1 MNERIALTC
10 AKQTQL
16 LVALDHPEMPLH
28 TNQIERDLRT
38 WVRRRKI
45 SGGVRTLAGAEAWDT
60 FLSLAVTA
68 RKLGVS
74 FYHYLYDRIAAIN
87 QMPSLA
93 ALVTARVQAADH
105 PQQAQAPP

>member
-1 MNERIALTC
+1 
-10 AKQTQL
+10 
-16 LVALDHPEMPLH
+16 
-28 TNQIERDLRT
+28 
-38 WVRRRKI
+38 VRRRKI
-45 SGGVRTLAGAEAWDT
+45 SGGVRTLAGAKAWDT

-93 ALVTARVQAADH
+93 QLVTARAQAAN
-105 PQQAQAPP
+105 QARQALAPP

>member
-1 MNERIALTC
+1 M
-10 AKQTQL
+10 AKQSHL
-16 LVALDHPEMPLH
+16 LVALDHPQVPLH

-45 SGGVRTLAGAEAWDT
+45 SSGARTLAGAQAWDT
-60 FLSLAVTA
+60 FLSLTVTA

-74 FYHYLYDRIAAIN
+74 FYHYIYDRIAAIN

-93 ALVTARVQAADH
+93 ELVTTRTLAAH
-105 PQQAQAPP
+105 QTQQALAPP